1 MDESTAIKLLKE
13 KYPKLVVDSIIDDGD
28 RFVAQL
34 IRRDGEP
41 ILGGI
46 KAVYKSTRQ
55 VTDINPLR
63 IKGLINRLTG
73 GKQK

>member
-28 RFVAQL
+28 RFIAQL
-34 IRRDGEP
+34 VRRDGEE
-41 ILGGI
+41 IFGGV
-46 KAVYKSTRQ
+46 KAVYKESKQ

-63 IKGLINRLTG
+63 IKGLINRLMG
-73 GKQK
+73 GKN

>member
-28 RFVAQL
+28 KFIAQL
-34 IRRDGEP
+34 IRRDGEE
-41 ILGGI
+41 ILGGV
-46 KAVYKSTRQ
+46 KAVYKDSKQ

-63 IKGLINRLTG
+63 IKGLISRLG
-73 GKQK
+73 GK